1 MIEAVAVATITI
13 LAVISPGA
21 DFAMVTRNSM
31 MRSRRAGVLT
41 SVGISLGV
49 LVHVAYSMAGIGLL
63 ISRSIVLFSAI
74 KFAGAAYLI
83 YLGITML
90 RARKGDAST
99 DSREAA
105 PLSDLAAL
113 RIGFLTNAL
122 NPKTTL
128 FVVSLFTQVIRVDTP
143 LLTQLGYGAFMSVA
157 HLGWFVLVAFAFS
170 SEAARRFVATSR
182 HIIERAI
189 GTILFGLGIALA
201 TASLQKA

>member
-13 LAVISPGA
+13 LAVVSPGA

-49 LVHVAYSMAGIGLL
+49 LVHVTYSMAGIGLL
-63 ISRSIVLFSAI
+63 ISRSIVIFSAI

-83 YLGITML
+83 WLGIGML
-90 RARKGDAST
+90 RSRKLDPQQVV
-99 DSREAA
+99 AA
-105 PLSDLAAL
+105 PQLSDWQAL

-201 TASLQKA
+201 TASLQIA